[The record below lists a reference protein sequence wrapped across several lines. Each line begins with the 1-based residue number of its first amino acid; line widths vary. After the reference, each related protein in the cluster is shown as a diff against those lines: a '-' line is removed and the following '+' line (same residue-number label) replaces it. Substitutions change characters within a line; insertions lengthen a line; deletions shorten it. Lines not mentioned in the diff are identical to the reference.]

1 MQAEFSSLQSSLLM
15 LSLSLGYVDTR
26 WECAVCKLIHQR
38 VISLLLEGE
47 PLNTCILS
55 IFLYTTRAD
64 ASIYFYLCFSSVFH
78 VIMLN

>member
-47 PLNTCILS
+47 PYILS

-64 ASIYFYLCFSSVFH
+64 ASIYLHLCFSSVFH